1 IQDWVKLP
9 VNRARAS
16 STPAIFWLDPM
27 RAHDG
32 VMIEK
37 VQAYLKD
44 HDTSDLVIR
53 IMSPVEAI
61 KFTLA
66 RTRDGKDT
74 ISVTGNVLRDYLTDL
89 FPIMELGTS

>member
-1 IQDWVKLP
+1 MCQTKDAPIQDWVKLA

-32 VMIEK
+32 VVIEK

-44 HDTSDLVIR
+44 HDTAGLDIQ
-53 IMSPVEAI
+53 IMSPVDAM
-61 KFTLA
+61 KLHPAAHPRRQGHHLGDRQRTA
-66 RTRDGKDT
+66 RLPD
-74 ISVTGNVLRDYLTDL
+74 
-89 FPIMELGTS
+89 